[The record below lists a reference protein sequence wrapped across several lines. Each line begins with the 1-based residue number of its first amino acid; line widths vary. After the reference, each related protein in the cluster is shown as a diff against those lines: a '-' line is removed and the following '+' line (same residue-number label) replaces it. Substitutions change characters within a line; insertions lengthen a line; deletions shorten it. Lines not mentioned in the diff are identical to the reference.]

1 MPSIHIKTNQ
11 PISTEAEVLLKT
23 RFGEAITC
31 IPRKTEQWLMC
42 TFSDRQRL
50 WLSGSDAPAAI
61 AELSLFGQIAP
72 DSFAA
77 VAGKLTDILSETLG
91 ISQDRIYCA
100 CMETPLWSW
109 NGKPL
114 GKS

>member
-11 PISTEAEVLLKT
+11 PISAPDELLLKT
-23 RFGEAITC
+23 SLGKAITC

-61 AELSLFGQIAP
+61 AELALFGQITP
-72 DSFAA
+72 QNFAEIS
-77 VAGKLTDILSETLG
+77 GKITNILSDILG
-91 ISQDRIYCA
+91 IAPDRIYCA
-100 CMETPLWSW
+100 CMETALWSW

-114 GKS
+114 G